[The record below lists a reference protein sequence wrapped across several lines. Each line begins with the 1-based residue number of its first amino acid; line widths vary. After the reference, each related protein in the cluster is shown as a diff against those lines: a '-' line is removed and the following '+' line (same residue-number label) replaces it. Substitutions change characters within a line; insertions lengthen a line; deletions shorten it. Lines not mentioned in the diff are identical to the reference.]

1 MNWNN
6 TIFYRAKN
14 NKICWRIWVFIIC
27 EIFPNKYRK
36 QLLHTGLDALKTP
49 SKKVVHKTAEATG
62 EFLGNKIVNKIVK
75 TKTCNWWKPKKCWR
89 NNYSAIKKRSNI
101 KRIKTS
107 IIKMEHYKISKL
119 LNDSTLSRFLT
130 KKSIEINDL
139 SSDQYSVS
147 KNIEFKTSMLRTNL
161 CHFSD
166 EYIVVKEKISVR
178 GTNDAKKRNEMLTF
192 KNDARFKSCISKINH
207 T

>member
-1 MNWNN
+1 
-6 TIFYRAKN
+6 
-14 NKICWRIWVFIIC
+14 
-27 EIFPNKYRK
+27 
-36 QLLHTGLDALKTP
+36 
-49 SKKVVHKTAEATG
+49 
-62 EFLGNKIVNKIVK
+62 
-75 TKTCNWWKPKKCWR
+75 
-89 NNYSAIKKRSNI
+89 
-101 KRIKTS
+101 
-107 IIKMEHYKISKL
+107 MERYKISKL